1 LTDIFEVINNRRSVR
16 EYKSN
21 QISDEEIKKILNGGI
36 MAPTARGEQPWHFTI
51 IQDKKLLDE
60 IDEVSREFM
69 KDSGDEF
76 FERIGNSG
84 VNITHNAPTL
94 IIVSGKEDGS
104 NIEADC
110 GAATQNILLSA
121 EGLDIGSCWLGLVAW
136 YFKNKEN
143 IGKLGIPENYRP
155 LYGIS
160 LGYKVRPNSKA
171 PKRDENVFNWIK

>member
-1 LTDIFEVINNRRSVR
+1 MSDVFEVINNRRSVR
-16 EYKSN
+16 EYKSD
-21 QISDEEIKKILNGGI
+21 QLSDEEIQKILNAAI

-76 FERIGNSG
+76 FEMVGNSG
-84 VNITHNAPTL
+84 RNITHNAPTL
-94 IIVSGKEDGS
+94 IIVSGKKGGS

-110 GAATQNILLSA
+110 GAATENMLLAA

-136 YFKNKEN
+136 YFNDEKN
-143 IGKLGIPENYRP
+143 IAKLGIPEDYIP
-155 LYGIS
+155 LYGVS
-160 LGYKVRPNSKA
+160 LGYKVQPNSA
-171 PKRDENVFNWIK
+171 GPVRDQNVFNWIK